1 MPEIRFPEFE
11 GEWRP
16 AKGRNAFGK
25 RNAKGEAGLPI
36 WSVTI
41 DRGLVPRD
49 SLERKGDDAADGSN
63 LRAQPGDLV
72 YNTMRMWQGAVGRA
86 TEECMLSPAY
96 VVLAPKRDTVSEL
109 FEYWFKAPRMLH
121 RLWAYSHGLTSDR
134 LRLYYDDFAQIP
146 MAMPTPAEQE
156 KIAAFLGAVDARLEG
171 WRREKALLADYK
183 TGLMQRIF
191 SRDLRF
197 RADDGSAFPEWR
209 EMRLRDIVQFSKGR
223 GISKEDIVEGGAT
236 PCIRYGQIYT
246 DYGEVIRAVISSTN
260 SPTNGLLLSQI
271 GDVIIP
277 ASGEDPNDMAR
288 ACAVMLEGV
297 ALGGDINVLRGT
309 FDGPFMAYYLSGAK
323 RREIARVAQ
332 GNSVVHLYGSHLA
345 DLRIE
350 LPHPEEQR
358 KIADALGAIDSKID
372 AVAAQIDQL
381 ETFKRGLLQKMFV

>member
-1 MPEIRFPEFE
+1 VPDTLVFNIVFAWEQAVAVLREADAGMIASHRFPMFRPNPKSASLEFLE
-11 GEWRP
+11 RVFQRKRGKHILELASP
-16 AKGRNAFGK
+16 GGAGRNK
-25 RNAKGEAGLPI
+25 TLN
-36 WSVTI
+36 V
-41 DRGLVPRD
+41 
-49 SLERKGDDAADGSN
+49 
-63 LRAQPGDLV
+63 GDLLDLKI
-72 YNTMRMWQGAVGRA
+72 
-86 TEECMLSPAY
+86 E
-96 VVLAPKRDTVSEL
+96 APTRT
-109 FEYWFKAPRMLH
+109 
-121 RLWAYSHGLTSDR
+121 
-134 LRLYYDDFAQIP
+134 
-146 MAMPTPAEQE
+146 EQE
-156 KIAAFLGAVDARLEG
+156 KISAFLGAVDKRLDG
-171 WRREKALLADYK
+171 LRREKALLADYK
-183 TGLMQRIF
+183 AGLMQRIF

-260 SPTNGLLLSQI
+260 SQTNGLLLSQI